1 MKQVIKRSD
10 SIYVNLDR
18 MESQVEQYYS
28 LRRYFYARKMVDTF
42 GYRFDEYRE
51 KDINSEMDIE
61 YKINPKAKEHIVEF
75 VGEHCKNKDMVEKLK
90 EHIKNDIFGSMDLFS
105 IMATF
110 HGDDDIQEKLFKQ
123 FSGNS
128 QIFLTDFDY
137 YRDPNRQVWI
147 NIDLSLSKE
156 ELLAQIESIKDNYDS
171 NPKDI
176 FSFGGIEKTPIAS
189 DEWIDKGLNPFEFS
203 KDIKRQ
209 FGDMLFV
216 YDCTYSGYKRQYIIN
231 ESFNHRS
238 INNDNP
244 TALTHDTIRKYLK
257 KATELMD
264 TIII

>member
-1 MKQVIKRSD
+1 MKQLIKRSD
-10 SIYVNLDR
+10 AIYTELDK

-28 LRRYFYARKMVDTF
+28 LRRYFYARKMVYTF
-42 GYRFDEYRE
+42 GYSFDEYRE
-51 KDINSEMDIE
+51 KDINPEIDIE
-61 YKINPKAKEHIVEF
+61 YKINPKAKDHIIDF
-75 VGEHCKNKDMVEKLK
+75 VVEHCKNKDMVEKLK

-110 HGDDDIQEKLFKQ
+110 HGDNDIQEKLFKQ

-137 YRDPNRQVWI
+137 YQNPNRQVWI

-156 ELLAQIESIKDNYDS
+156 ELLAQIKNIKDSYDS

-189 DEWIDKGLNPFEFS
+189 SEWIDKGLNPFEFS
-203 KDIKRQ
+203 KSIKRQ
-209 FGDMLFV
+209 FGELLFV
-216 YDCTYSGYKRQYIIN
+216 YDCISAGYKRQYIIN

-238 INNDNP
+238 KKNDNS
-244 TALTHDTIRKYLK
+244 TALTHDTIRKYLQ
-257 KATELMD
+257 KADEVMD